1 MDYKRNEKYYGQ
13 SIPAWTTV
21 VSFGLTALGLVFF
34 IFIGFSRGGW
44 YFIPIGL
51 TMAVAGIVM
60 MLVISNVKIK
70 DSEIDDAVAPFE
82 EQFRTEFSSK
92 FVKVD
97 AARLRYEMTYG
108 SKTKNPGDNVEPVIF
123 GTFCFDESRALHKVG
138 SDGKS
143 RSSIYSLSGFALKPE
158 TVCLGEREISLI
170 SPEQPRPDFFEEIP
184 YSELGG
190 CELVNPDESGY
201 SGITKYRHLRITR
214 NDGSTLIEFPILAD
228 AAADE
233 YAADI
238 SQRITRAAQKN
249 AAESGQQ
256 G

>member
-1 MDYKRNEKYYGQ
+1 MDYKRNEKYFGQ

-21 VSFGLTALGLVFF
+21 VSFGLTALGLIFF

-51 TMAVAGIVM
+51 TMAVSGIVM
-60 MLVISNVKIK
+60 MLVVSNVKIK
-70 DSEIDDAVAPFE
+70 DSEIDDAVAPYGD
-82 EQFRTEFSSK
+82 QFKSDFTSK

-108 SKTKNPGDNVEPVIF
+108 AKVKNPGDNVEPVIF
-123 GTFCFDESRALHKVG
+123 STFCFDESRALHKIG

-143 RSSIYSLSGFALKPE
+143 RSSIFSFSGFALKSE
-158 TVCLGEREISLI
+158 SICLGEREISLI
-170 SPEQPRPDFFEEIP
+170 SPEQPRPDFFEENP

-201 SGITKYRHLRITR
+201 SGKTQYRHLRITR
-214 NDGSTLIEFPILAD
+214 KDGTPIIEFPILAD

-238 SQRITRAAQKN
+238 SQRISRAAQKIS
-249 AAESGQQ
+249 AESSQKE
-256 G
+256 